1 MVSRGSPRSRLSQ
14 AGLIRP
20 MLATPGELPPAVE
33 DDRWA
38 YEMKWDGVRAVG
50 YLERGG
56 LRLVS
61 RNDLDITPA
70 YPEVLGLLDAVGGAS
85 LSAAAGSGR
94 LVLDGELVAFD
105 DRGGT
110 SFERLQERMH
120 VRDVAA
126 ARRLADT
133 VPVVYLIFDV
143 LHAGE
148 TSTLDLPYTDRRELL
163 DQLAAAGLDGPAGA
177 AWRVPPALSGAGVD
191 VFAASR
197 DAGMEGIVAKR
208 RESRYRPGHRSP
220 DWRKVKNFKTQEV
233 IIAGWRPGAGRRA
246 GGIGALIVAV
256 NTDDG
261 LRYAGGVGTGFTE
274 RMLAELATTLT
285 PLARET
291 PPFDYPLPRDQIR
304 DAHWVSPDLVGE
316 VTYAEWTS
324 DGRLRHPSWR
334 GLRPDKT
341 PGEVTRELP

>member
-1 MVSRGSPRSRLSQ
+1 
-14 AGLIRP
+14 
-20 MLATPGELPPAVE
+20 MLATPGELPPTGE

-50 YLERGG
+50 YLERGS

-70 YPEVLGLLDAVGGAS
+70 YPEVLGLVDTVDDAVP
-85 LSAAAGSGR
+85 AGDGGR
-94 LVLDGELVAFD
+94 LVVDGELVAFD
-105 DRGGT
+105 ERGRT

-126 ARRLADT
+126 ARRLADE

-143 LHAGE
+143 LQAG
-148 TSTLDLPYTDRRELL
+148 TSSTLDLPYADRRELL
-163 DQLAAAGLDGPAGA
+163 DGLAAAGLDGPAGA
-177 AWRVPPALSGAGVD
+177 AWRVPPALIGAGVD

-197 DAGMEGIVAKR
+197 EAGMEGIVAKR
-208 RESRYRPGHRSP
+208 RESRYRPGKRSP

-233 IIAGWRPGAGRRA
+233 IIVGWRPGAGRRA
-246 GGIGALIVAV
+246 GGIGALILAV
-256 NTDDG
+256 NTDQG

-274 RMLAELATTLT
+274 HMLTQLATTLA

-291 PPFDYPLPRDQIR
+291 PPFDYELPRDQVR
-304 DAHWVSPDLVGE
+304 DAQWVTPSLVGE

-324 DGRLRHPSWR
+324 DGRLRHPAWR
-334 GLRPDKT
+334 GLRPEKSPAD
-341 PGEVTRELP
+341 VYREELH

>member
-1 MVSRGSPRSRLSQ
+1 MVSRGSPRSRLPQ
-14 AGLIRP
+14 GKGLIRP
-20 MLATPGELPPAVE
+20 MLATPGALPADSE

-50 YLERGG
+50 YLERGA

-70 YPEVLGLLDAVGGAS
+70 YPEVLGLVDGVDGTL
-85 LSAAAGSGR
+85 LAGSGR
-94 LVLDGELVAFD
+94 LVVDGELVAFD
-105 DRGGT
+105 DRGRT

-120 VRDVAA
+120 VRDAAA
-126 ARRLADT
+126 ARRLSVD
-133 VPVVYLIFDV
+133 VPVTYLIFDV

-163 DQLAAAGLDGPAGA
+163 DELAAAGLDGPAGA
-177 AWRVPPALSGAGVD
+177 AWRVPPALTGVGVD

-197 DAGMEGIVAKR
+197 EAGMEGILAKR

-220 DWRKVKNFKTQEV
+220 DWRKIKHFRTQEV
-233 IIAGWRPGAGRRA
+233 ILAGWRPGAGRRA
-246 GGIGALIVAV
+246 GGIGALILAV
-256 NTDDG
+256 NSDEG

-274 RMLAELATTLT
+274 RMLAELATVLA

-291 PPFDYPLPRDQIR
+291 PPFDYELPRDQVR
-304 DAHWVSPDLVGE
+304 DARWVTPSVVGE
-316 VTYAEWTS
+316 VAYAEWTS
-324 DGRLRHPSWR
+324 DGRLRHPAWR

-341 PGEVTRELP
+341 PPEVRREESP

>member
-1 MVSRGSPRSRLSQ
+1 
-14 AGLIRP
+14 
-20 MLATPGELPPAVE
+20 MLATPGELPPAGE
-33 DDRWA
+33 DDQWA

-50 YLERGG
+50 YLERGS

-70 YPEVLGLLDAVGGAS
+70 YPEVLGLVHAVDAAVP
-85 LSAAAGSGR
+85 AGDGGR
-94 LVLDGELVAFD
+94 LVVDGELVAFD
-105 DRGGT
+105 ERGRT

-126 ARRLADT
+126 ARRLADE

-143 LHAGE
+143 LHAG
-148 TSTLDLPYTDRRELL
+148 TSSTLDLPYTDRRELL
-163 DQLAAAGLDGPAGA
+163 DGLAAAGLDGPAGA
-177 AWRVPPALSGAGVD
+177 AWRVPPALTGAGMD

-208 RESRYRPGHRSP
+208 RESRYRPGKRSP

-233 IIAGWRPGAGRRA
+233 IVAGWRPGAGRRA
-246 GGIGALIVAV
+246 GGIGALILAV
-256 NTDDG
+256 NTDQG

-274 RMLAELATTLT
+274 HMLTQLATTLA
-285 PLARET
+285 PLARQT
-291 PPFDYPLPRDQIR
+291 PPFDYELPRDQVR
-304 DAHWVSPDLVGE
+304 DAHWVTPSLVGE

-324 DGRLRHPSWR
+324 DGRLRHPAWR
-334 GLRPDKT
+334 GLRPEKSPADVY
-341 PGEVTRELP
+341 PESD